1 MDSSRWIS
9 ELPNHP
15 IFKSDEVKTKFLS
28 LDASKNGAHDGHA
41 RLTASSP
48 RRSTKMCF
56 RGPDIILAVG
66 KELRI
71 ATFGHDIK
79 NSGATGTFKVRHHL
93 LTYIF
98 KLTPLS
104 TPRRYTHRTSS
115 SRYTRSHFLP
125 EAKCLP
131 SPASIKWL

>member
-9 ELPNHP
+9 ELPSHP
-15 IFKSDEVKTKFLS
+15 IFKSDEAKTKILS
-28 LDASKNGAHDGHA
+28 LDTLKGSAQDGHA
-41 RLTASSP
+41 RLTTGPP

-79 NSGATGTFKVRHHL
+79 NSGATGMFKVSA
-93 LTYIF
+93 T
-98 KLTPLS
+98 
-104 TPRRYTHRTSS
+104 
-115 SRYTRSHFLP
+115 
-125 EAKCLP
+125 
-131 SPASIKWL
+131 